1 MVDFRTLS
9 DDQRWQAVLE
19 RDRTLDGAFV
29 YAVRSTGIYCRS
41 GCPSRRPH
49 RAQVSFFPF
58 PAAAEQAGFRA
69 CRRCK
74 PRDLIA
80 RDPHVLLA
88 ERTCRLL
95 ESSRGSRMTLAMIA
109 RGLGVSAQHL
119 QRVFTRVTGVS
130 PRAYADQL
138 RTVRLRSS
146 LKAGET
152 VSRALYDAGYGSP
165 SRIYEQRSSGLG
177 MTPATLAK
185 GGPGER
191 VAYAIAES
199 ALGKVLV
206 AATPRGLCFVTLGDS
221 DRAVEG
227 ALALE
232 FPAAL
237 KVREDKGLSMYVK
250 DVLARIAGR
259 EPHGDLPFDVRAT
272 AFQRRVW
279 DELRRVPAGTTMSYS
294 ALAKKMGHPSAT
306 RAVANAVAKNPIA
319 IVVPCHRVVREDGA
333 TGGYRWGNVR
343 KVGLLKAE
351 RAPMPQGPKAPKTA

>member
-1 MVDFRTLS
+1 MADFRTLS
-9 DDQRWQAVLE
+9 DDQRWQAVLD
-19 RDRTLDGAFV
+19 RDRKLGAAFV

-41 GCPSRRPH
+41 GCPSRRPD
-49 RAQVSFFPF
+49 RAQVTFFPF
-58 PAAAEQAGFRA
+58 PVAAEQAGFRA

-74 PRDLIA
+74 PREVLP

-95 ESSRGSRMTLAMIA
+95 ESSRGSRMTLAMMA

-130 PRAYADQL
+130 PRAYAEQL
-138 RTVRLRSS
+138 RAARLRTS
-146 LKAGET
+146 LKSGET

-165 SRIYEQRSSGLG
+165 SRIYERRSSGLG

-185 GGPGER
+185 GGVGER

-221 DRAVEG
+221 DRAVER
-227 ALALE
+227 ALAHE

-237 KVREDKGLSMYVK
+237 KVRDDRSLARFVK

-259 EPHGDLPFDVRAT
+259 EPHPELPFDVRAT

-279 DELRRVPAGTTMSYS
+279 DELRKIPAGTTMSYS
-294 ALAKKMGHPSAT
+294 ALARKIGRPSAT

-319 IVVPCHRVVREDGA
+319 IVVPCHRIVREDGA
-333 TGGYRWGNVR
+333 TGGYRWGAAR
-343 KVGLLKAE
+343 KTDLLKLE
-351 RAPMPQGPKAPKTA
+351 QGLKA